1 MMLLGSL
8 AENIFGFTGAYARN
22 IQVSLAPILTGW
34 KRWVEFNTM
43 IDDKMPR
50 TGWILNLRMSGL
62 ISTNKV
68 EKAVSW
74 NVGPHGYKGSK
85 E

>member
-1 MMLLGSL
+1 MF
-8 AENIFGFTGAYARN
+8 I
-22 IQVSLAPILTGW
+22 LAPILTGW

-68 EKAVSW
+68 EKAVSC
-74 NVGPHGYKGSK
+74 NPTGTKAARRRYTRYLNKDPP
-85 E
+85 